1 MGNCCG
7 SEESDSTSPDINE
20 RRRLQAEAAEKRH
33 QDNESRGLKD
43 PDGAR
48 RRMEAK
54 SAAAAAME
62 GRQDS
67 REGGMKWQ
75 VG

>member
-1 MGNCCG
+1 MYIL
-7 SEESDSTSPDINE
+7 EINS
-20 RRRLQAEAAEKRH
+20 LIIF
-33 QDNESRGLKD
+33 SRGLKD

>member
-1 MGNCCG
+1 MFF
-7 SEESDSTSPDINE
+7 TLYLI
-20 RRRLQAEAAEKRH
+20 
-33 QDNESRGLKD
+33 SRGLKD